1 MKSGNIFYTAIV
13 LMGMQFLFLVASAQE
28 KTQPLP
34 PQLYNTMRDSTD
46 YIDVVFLQGS
56 GGSLSIDVAKSVRF
70 FNTFFDNKPAVKTN
84 APPTGTI
91 MWLIKGRE
99 FISGNYFTG
108 DSIGY
113 VVLQKDGKEFVNQ
126 INEQGNTFFKSKIK

>member
-1 MKSGNIFYTAIV
+1 MILA
-13 LMGMQFLFLVASAQE
+13 GMLFFSCTTSAQE
-28 KTQPLP
+28 KPQALP
-34 PQLYNTMRDSTD
+34 SQLYNTMRDSTD

-70 FNTFFDNKPAVKTN
+70 FNSFFDNKPAAKTN
-84 APPTGTI
+84 ASPTGTI

-99 FISGNYFTG
+99 YISGNYFTG

-126 INEQGNTFFKSKIK
+126 INKEGNAFFKSKIK